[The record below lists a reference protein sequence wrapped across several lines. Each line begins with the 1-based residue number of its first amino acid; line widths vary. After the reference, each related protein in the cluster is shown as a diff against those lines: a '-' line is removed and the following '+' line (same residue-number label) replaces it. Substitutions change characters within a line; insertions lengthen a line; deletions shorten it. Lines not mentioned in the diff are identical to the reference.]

1 VTKVYVVEVGEG
13 ASWFLDGVFVTREL
27 AERYVVERARVG
39 WDAYGDQRH
48 HFVERGDMTFDDWR
62 EACEVTRDNRWG
74 EVNEYHL
81 LDALPTLRLDEY
93 GDLVTSILDTHVT
106 HESEGVSLHSPDP
119 SLGS

>member
-1 VTKVYVVEVGEG
+1 VDAIVLIEDVMGGPEGASRVTKVYVVEVGEG

-74 EVNEYHL
+74 EVNEYQL
-81 LDALPTLRLDEY
+81 LHALPTLRLDEY
-93 GDLVTSILDTHVT
+93 GDLVG
-106 HESEGVSLHSPDP
+106 E
-119 SLGS
+119 

>member
-1 VTKVYVVEVGEG
+1 MSWADRKGVSRVTKVYVVEVGEG

-27 AERYVVERARVG
+27 AERYVVERARMG

-74 EVNEYHL
+74 EVNEYQL
-81 LDALPTLRLDEY
+81 LHALPTLRLDEY
-93 GDLVTSILDTHVT
+93 GDLVG
-106 HESEGVSLHSPDP
+106 E
-119 SLGS
+119 

>member
-1 VTKVYVVEVGEG
+1 MLIEEQHGRTGKGASRVTKVYVVEVGEG

-74 EVNEYHL
+74 EVNEYQL
-81 LDALPTLRLDEY
+81 LHALPTLRLDEY
-93 GDLVTSILDTHVT
+93 GDLVG
-106 HESEGVSLHSPDP
+106 E
-119 SLGS
+119 